1 MANELDELT
10 GPVNEEGRD
19 VNVINKQLPVK
30 VGVGSTI
37 FQVFLW
43 FPLIIPGLVFLF
55 MKISA
60 ANYLK
65 RIQQKIQHNA
75 SQVDNFIEQRVII
88 LENAVGIVNK
98 SINLDKDVM
107 TKVAELRSGAEEH
120 SEAER
125 NAINQ
130 NVDRMFRDIRVQVE
144 QYPELKAQ
152 DTLMQV
158 LQQNNYLQKEITA
171 AREIYNDSVLLWNS
185 EIFKWPTKMIVA
197 AKAGYTTRI
206 PFTTSSEMKARAR
219 ENFFN

>member
-10 GPVNEEGRD
+10 GPINAEGRD
-19 VNVINKQLPVK
+19 INVINKQLPVQ
-30 VGVGSTI
+30 VGIGSII
-37 FQVFLW
+37 FEVFLW

-107 TKVAELRSGAEEH
+107 TKVAELRSGAGQHNEE
-120 SEAER
+120 ER
-125 NAINQ
+125 SAINQ
-130 NVDRMFRDIRVQVE
+130 NVDKMFRDIRVQVE
-144 QYPELKAQ
+144 QYPELKSQ
-152 DTLMQV
+152 DTLMEV
-158 LQQNNYLQKEITA
+158 LSENNYLQKEITA
-171 AREIYNDSVLLWNS
+171 ARELYNDSVLLWNS
-185 EIFKWPTKMIVA
+185 EIFRWPTKMIVA

-206 PFTTSSEMKARAR
+206 PFTTTNEMKARAR